1 VKTNGARY
9 LIRELTGYTGS
20 LFSKQQYSQIQRFA
34 VIKPLLYPFIAA
46 QVAVEL
52 IVAEAREELRK
63 ALQQVLVDTLSD
75 AREIN
80 ELKAEIA
87 VLRSEINEIRY
98 DKANG
103 SGKSK
108 AGVS

>member
-1 VKTNGARY
+1 
-9 LIRELTGYTGS
+9 
-20 LFSKQQYSQIQRFA
+20 